1 MIFTT
6 LAIIGVVL
14 TTIQTLLTVRLRRR
28 VQTSSPVDAF
38 VSILKPVCGLDDEL
52 EENLLSFVSL
62 HGIQYEV
69 IISIEDRDDPAL
81 PLATT
86 MVRDHP
92 DLFRLVVGGG
102 SRRRDVINRKVER
115 LVEAAAIARGS
126 ILFISDSNVRVEPD
140 DIRRTIARFSESH
153 VGCVSN
159 LFVGAGA
166 KDLGA
171 TIESLHLLTFVA
183 PGAALAGAAGV
194 PCVVGKSMAISR
206 SALNAIG
213 GFRAFERVLAEDQA
227 IGLAVKN
234 AGFEVVLSPVVV
246 KNVIVRRTVKRAL
259 ERQIRWNKI
268 RYAFSHRLFAAEI
281 LLNPLFFAMFASPL
295 VFLIVLAARYAQAFV
310 LRRATKSDLPI
321 WPVPLLD
328 LVMLYAWFVP
338 FFSNRITWR
347 GYEARIGSGTE
358 LMECGALAPP

>member
-6 LAIIGVVL
+6 LAIIGIVL
-14 TTIQTLLTVRLRRR
+14 TTVQTVLAIRLRRR
-28 VQTSSPVDAF
+28 VQASSPVDAF

-62 HGIQYEV
+62 HGMQYEV

-92 DLFRLVVGGG
+92 DVFRLVVGGG
-102 SRRRDVINRKVER
+102 SRRRGIINRKVER
-115 LVEAAAIARGS
+115 LVDAAAIARGS

-140 DIRRTIARFSESH
+140 DIRRTIDRFSDPRL
-153 VGCVSN
+153 GCVSN

-171 TIESLHLLTFVA
+171 AIESLHLLMFVA

-206 SALNAIG
+206 NALDAIG
-213 GFRAFERVLAEDQA
+213 GFHAFARVLAEDQA

-234 AGFEVVLSPVVV
+234 AGFEVVLSPIVVR
-246 KNVIVRRTVKRAL
+246 NIIVRRSVKRAL

-268 RYAFSHRLFAAEI
+268 RYAFSRRLFAAEI
-281 LLNPLFFAMFASPL
+281 LLNPLLFAMFASPL
-295 VFLIVLAARYAQAFV
+295 VVLIVLAARYAQAFA
-310 LRRATKSDLPI
+310 LRRTTRSDLSI
-321 WPVPLLD
+321 WQVPLLD
-328 LVMLYAWFVP
+328 AVMLYAWFVP

-347 GYEARIGSGTE
+347 GYEARIGPGTE
-358 LMECGALAPP
+358 FLECGALAPP